1 MVLQD
6 NSAPD
11 CLCSSSALSV
21 RSLKKVAYV
30 GKAGRV
36 VPSTCF
42 FFYPDR
48 RGGFVACHR
57 LQVSSLVSASG
68 NFAPSR
74 AIS

>member
-1 MVLQD
+1 MLEKQGVWYQ
-6 NSAPD
+6 
-11 CLCSSSALSV
+11 
-21 RSLKKVAYV
+21 
-30 GKAGRV
+30 
-36 VPSTCF
+36 VPA

-68 NFAPSR
+68 NFGPSR